1 MELDTLN
8 SLLKAHE
15 LELVIGLETH
25 VRLNT
30 KTKLFCSCPNEEI
43 DVPNHNICSVC
54 TGQMGVL
61 PAVNKAAIKKA
72 IYFGKAVKSTFENDV
87 ISWDRKHYEYPD
99 NPKNIQITQF
109 HNPIIPDGQV
119 SCYRNDGSQFTVNL
133 TQVHIEED
141 AAKLMHEKHISLV
154 DFNKAGVPLIEI
166 VTEPCIRHIEDASTY
181 AQYIQRIVQNLKISE
196 ANLEKGEF
204 KSDVSVSLRK
214 KHTYRLNPRT
224 EIKNLNSFKF
234 MVEALKEEVEKQL
247 DYYLEHKTFRP
258 EQTTV
263 LWDAEL
269 KQTKTMRKKEF
280 EADYRF
286 ISEPDLPAVNIK
298 SEIDAIKIDNSTL
311 PYAVET
317 ILIKGGV
324 LPQDAKFFTA
334 DAMRS
339 KTFMTINN
347 ALQDPAFV
355 AKTLV
360 NNIGAN
366 AYEDIHDINHLIDIF
381 KLFKSEKI
389 TAVLVQNAIT
399 AYLKDR
405 TFDYKTYFEDHSI
418 SEEQIT
424 STIEEVIR
432 NNEAIVSAIKS
443 GNQGKAGILVG
454 QVIKQIGKGAPG
466 KLIRERILEAISSK
480 KLTVSKSK
488 ELKAKIQEPRAMSQG
503 QKAKSHEPKA
513 KSQEL
518 KAKSHEPRT
527 ENPIIIKDHYRTHV
541 ASQLS
546 EDLIGEKVTLSGWV
560 SSVRDHGE
568 LIFIA
573 LRDSSHEIF
582 QVCLSRES
590 FPNLYDVVKLKP
602 ESVISVTGTIVQRKE
617 DDYDPALRTGTIEL
631 ETVQLDILNLSKTLP
646 FEIKRATK
654 TNEAVRFEYKFLDH
668 RNASVRKTIVNRHK
682 VIKRLRDL
690 LDSEGFLEIETP
702 ILSAGTDEG
711 AREFIVP
718 TRKQAG
724 AFYTLPQAPQQFK
737 QMLMVSGYEKY
748 FQIARCF
755 RDEDSR
761 GDRQPEFTQLDLE
774 MAYASMQTI
783 IDLNTKLFNDI
794 VTTIYGKKWILHPFE
809 VLTYQQAMDAYGCD
823 RPDLRFGLKMQ
834 DITHIVKETT
844 FQVFSKPI
852 EAGGIVKC
860 IKVSAAEQGNK
871 RLSKGQIEHLTAIA
885 QHHGLGG
892 LAYIIVNENDL
903 QSPIIK
909 FLGEDI
915 AIKIIETTHAEVGD
929 IVFFSAADYATA
941 NKALDAVR
949 QEMGRL
955 LKLINPK
962 ILKPAWV
969 IDFPMFEK
977 TDDGRWTFTHNPFS
991 MPKISDIEK
1000 HMNGNAHEMGTIIAQ
1015 QYDLILNG
1023 YEIGGGSVRAHK
1035 PEILEATYKN
1045 MGYDKAE
1052 MMKSVGTMY
1061 KAFHYG
1067 APPHGGI
1074 AWGIDRLMMILEKK
1088 ASIREVMAFPKTGT
1102 SDDLLFGAPSP
1113 LSDKKVE
1120 EMNVKVIRK

>member
-1 MELDTLN
+1 MELEQLDAA
-8 SLLKAHE
+8 LKAHD

-30 KTKLFCSCPNEEI
+30 KTKLFCSCPNQEI
-43 DVPNHNICSVC
+43 ETPNQNICSVC

-61 PAVNKAAIKKA
+61 PAINKEAITKA
-72 IYFGKAVKSTFENDV
+72 IYFGKAVKSSFENEV

-109 HNPIIPDGQV
+109 HNPVIPDGQV
-119 SCYRNDGSQFTVNL
+119 SCFRNDGSQFTVNL

-141 AAKLMHEKHISLV
+141 AAKLMHEKTVSLV

-166 VTEPCIRHIEDASTY
+166 VTEPCIRHIEDASIY

-214 KHTYRLNPRT
+214 KHSYELNPRT

-234 MVEALKEEVEKQL
+234 MVDALKEEIEKQL
-247 DYYLEHKTFRP
+247 NYFIEHKEFRP
-258 EQTTV
+258 DQTTV
-263 LWDAEL
+263 LWDADL

-286 ISEPDLPAVNIK
+286 ISEPDLPFVNIK
-298 SEIDAIKIDNSTL
+298 DAVAAITVDTRTL
-311 PYAVET
+311 PFAVES
-317 ILIKGGV
+317 ILINGGV

-334 DAMRS
+334 DSLRS
-339 KTFMTINN
+339 ETFVAINN
-347 ALQDPAFV
+347 ELNDASFV
-355 AKTLV
+355 AKTLS
-360 NNIGAN
+360 NNIKPEEYAHIQN
-366 AYEDIHDINHLIDIF
+366 IQDFIEIF
-381 KLFKSEKI
+381 KGFKEEKV
-389 TAVLVQNAIT
+389 TVVLVQNAIKSLL
-399 AYLKDR
+399 ADAS
-405 TFDYKTYFEDHSI
+405 FDYKTYFEANTI
-418 SEEQIT
+418 SEEKIYDA
-424 STIEEVIR
+424 IAKVISE
-432 NNEAIVSAIKS
+432 NEATANEIKA

-454 QVIKQIGKGAPG
+454 KIIAIIGKGASG
-466 KLIRERILEAISSK
+466 KVIREGILSQLQGASKTEASDSK
-480 KLTVSKSK
+480 TLDAQTPNTKQQAAKK
-488 ELKAKIQEPRAMSQG
+488 EQEEVLPQI
-503 QKAKSHEPKA
+503 
-513 KSQEL
+513 
-518 KAKSHEPRT
+518 
-527 ENPIIIKDHYRTHV
+527 PIVIKEEYRTHV
-541 ASQLS
+541 ITAIS
-546 EDLIGEKVTLSGWV
+546 EANISETVTFAGWV

-568 LIFIA
+568 LIFID
-573 LRDSSHEIF
+573 LRDSSTEIF
-582 QVCLSRES
+582 QVRLSRES
-590 FPNLYDVVKLKP
+590 FPNLDELVKLKP
-602 ESVISVTGTIVQRKE
+602 ESVITVTGTVLQRKE
-617 DDYDPALRTGTIEL
+617 DDYNSSLRSGKIEL
-631 ETVQLDILNLSKTLP
+631 EATHLDILNLSRTLP

-654 TNEAVRFEYKFLDH
+654 TNENTRFQYKYLDH
-668 RNASVRKTIVNRHK
+668 RNDDVRRVIVNRHK
-682 VIKRLRDL
+682 VIKLLRDI
-690 LDSEGFLEIETP
+690 LDNEEFLEIETP

-761 GDRQPEFTQLDLE
+761 GDRQPEFTQLDIE
-774 MAYASMQTI
+774 VAYASMQQI
-783 IDLNTKLFNDI
+783 IDLNTNMFNE
-794 VTTIYGKKWILHPFE
+794 VVNKIYGNKWILRPFE
-809 VLTYQQAMDAYGCD
+809 VITYQDAMEFYGCD
-823 RPDLRFGLKMQ
+823 RPDLRFGLKLQ
-834 DITHIVKETT
+834 DITNIVKDTT

-852 EAGGIVKC
+852 EEGGIVKC
-860 IKVSAAEQGNK
+860 IKVSAEEQGSK
-871 RLSKGQIEHLTAIA
+871 RMSKGQIEKLTAIA
-885 QHHGLGG
+885 QQHGLGG

-915 AIKIIETTHAEVGD
+915 AAGIIEATHAQVGD

-949 QEMGRL
+949 QELGAM

-962 ILKPAWV
+962 ELRPAWV
-969 IDFPMFEK
+969 VDFPMFEK
-977 TDDGRWTFTHNPFS
+977 TDEGRWTFTHNPFS
-991 MPKISDIEK
+991 MPAVVDLDK
-1000 HMNGNAHEMGTIIAQ
+1000 HMHGKEEEIGSIIAQ

-1045 MGYDKAE
+1045 MGYNKEE
-1052 MMKSVGTMY
+1052 MLRSVGTMY

-1074 AWGIDRLMMILEKK
+1074 AWGVDRLMMILEKK

-1102 SDDLLFGAPSP
+1102 SEDLLFGAPSL
-1113 LSDKKVE
+1113 LSDKKIE
-1120 EMNVKVIRK
+1120 EMNVRVMRK

>member
-1 MELDTLN
+1 MELDQLN
-8 SLLKAHE
+8 ELLKKHE

-30 KTKLFCSCPNEEI
+30 KSKLFCSCANQEIETPNQ
-43 DVPNHNICSVC
+43 NICSVC

-61 PAVNKAAIKKA
+61 PAINKEAIKKA
-72 IYFGKAVKSTFENDV
+72 IYFGKAVKSTFGNEV

-109 HNPIIPDGQV
+109 HNPVIPDGQV
-119 SCYRNDGSQFTVNL
+119 SCFRNDGSQFTVNL

-141 AAKLMHEKHISLV
+141 AAKLMHEKKISLV

-181 AQYIQRIVQNLKISE
+181 AQYIHRIVQNIGISE

-214 KHTYRLNPRT
+214 KRDYNLNPRT

-234 MVEALKEEVEKQL
+234 MVDALKEEVEKQL
-247 DYYLEHKTFRP
+247 SYFLEHGAFRP
-258 EQTTV
+258 DQTTV

-286 ISEPDLPAVNIK
+286 ISEPDLPFVSIK
-298 SEIDAIKIDNSTL
+298 NVVESIDVDLSTL
-311 PYAVET
+311 PFAVES

-334 DAMRS
+334 DSLRS
-339 KTFMTINN
+339 ETFIAINN
-347 ALQDPAFV
+347 VIKDPSFV

-360 NNIGAN
+360 NNIA
-366 AYEDIHDINHLIDIF
+366 ADEYADIHRIEHLTEIF
-381 KLFKSEKI
+381 QLFKDEKI
-389 TAVLVQNAIT
+389 TSVLVQNAIT
-399 AYLKDR
+399 SYLKDR
-405 TFDYKTYFEDHSI
+405 SFDYNTYFKDNTI
-418 SEEQIT
+418 SESQIKDA
-424 STIEEVIR
+424 IAKVIL
-432 NNEAIVSAIKS
+432 EHQAIAIDIQS

-454 QVIKQIGKGAPG
+454 KVIGIIGKGASG
-466 KLIRERILEAISSK
+466 KVIREGILDALSGKAGSTKHEAISD
-480 KLTVSKSK
+480 V
-488 ELKAKIQEPRAMSQG
+488 
-503 QKAKSHEPKA
+503 PKA
-513 KSQEL
+513 KSQKPE
-518 KAKSHEPRT
+518 AKEEEVLAEIPL
-527 ENPIIIKDHYRTHV
+527 IIKEEYRTHV
-541 ASQLS
+541 ISDIS
-546 EDLIGEKVTLSGWV
+546 DESINEKVTFSGWV

-568 LIFIA
+568 LIFID
-573 LRDSSHEIF
+573 LRDSSAQVF
-582 QVCLSRES
+582 QVRLSRES
-590 FPNLYDVVKLKP
+590 FANLDELVKLKP
-602 ESVISVTGTIVQRKE
+602 ESVIMVSGTIVQRKE
-617 DDYDPALRTGTIEL
+617 DDYNLALRTGKIEL
-631 ETVQLDILNLSKTLP
+631 EAKDLEILNLSKTLP

-654 TNEAVRFEYKFLDH
+654 TNENVRFQYKYLDH
-668 RNASVRKTIVNRHK
+668 RNDDVRRVIVNRHK
-682 VIKRLRDL
+682 VIKMMRDI
-690 LDSEGFLEIETP
+690 LDAQEFLEIETP

-724 AFYTLPQAPQQFK
+724 LFYTLPQAPQQFK

-761 GDRQPEFTQLDLE
+761 GDRQPEFTQLDIE
-774 MAYASMQTI
+774 MAYASMQQI
-783 IDLNTKLFNDI
+783 IDLNTQMFNGI
-794 VTTIYGKKWILHPFE
+794 VEKIYGKKWILHPFE
-809 VLTYQQAMDAYGCD
+809 VITYKDAMDYYGCD
-823 RPDLRFGLKMQ
+823 RPDLRFGLKLQ
-834 DITHIVKETT
+834 DITGIVKDTT

-852 EAGGIVKC
+852 EEGGIVKC
-860 IKVSAAEQGNK
+860 IKVSAKEQGNK
-871 RLSKGQIEHLTAIA
+871 RLSKGQIEKLTAIA
-885 QHHGLGG
+885 QQHGLGG

-915 AIKIIETTHAEVGD
+915 AAGIINTTNAQVGD

-949 QEMGRL
+949 QELGKMLR
-955 LKLINPK
+955 LINPK
-962 ILKPAWV
+962 ELRPAWV

-977 TDDGRWTFTHNPFS
+977 TDEGRWTFTHNPFS
-991 MPKISDIEK
+991 MPAIYDIEK
-1000 HMNGNAHEMGTIIAQ
+1000 HINVKEDEIGTIIAQ

-1045 MGYDKAE
+1045 MGYNKDE

-1074 AWGIDRLMMILEKK
+1074 AWGVDRLMMILEKK

-1102 SDDLLFGAPSP
+1102 SEDLLFGAPSL
-1113 LSDKKVE
+1113 LSNKKVE
-1120 EMNVKVIRK
+1120 EMNVKVMKK

>member
-1 MELDTLN
+1 MELEQLD
-8 SLLKAHE
+8 SALKAHD

-30 KTKLFCSCPNEEI
+30 NTKLFCSCPNQEI
-43 DVPNHNICSVC
+43 ETPNQNICSVC

-61 PAVNKAAIKKA
+61 PAVNKEAINKA
-72 IYFGKAVKSTFENDV
+72 IYFGKAVKSSFENEV

-119 SCYRNDGSQFTVNL
+119 SCFRNDGSQFTVNL

-141 AAKLMHEKHISLV
+141 AAKLMHEKTVSLV

-181 AQYIQRIVQNLKISE
+181 AQYILRIVQNLKISE

-214 KHTYRLNPRT
+214 KHSYTLNPRT

-234 MVEALKEEVEKQL
+234 MVEALKEEVEKQFN
-247 DYYLEHKTFRP
+247 YYIEHKEFRP
-258 EQTTV
+258 DQTTV
-263 LWDAEL
+263 LWDADL

-286 ISEPDLPAVNIK
+286 ISEPDLPFVNIK
-298 SEIDAIKIDNSTL
+298 EAVDAIKVDTRTL
-311 PYAVET
+311 PHAVES
-317 ILIKGGV
+317 ILINGGV

-334 DAMRS
+334 DSLRS
-339 KTFMTINN
+339 ETFVAINN
-347 ALQDPAFV
+347 VLKDPSFV

-360 NNIGAN
+360 NNIGADD
-366 AYEDIHDINHLIDIF
+366 YGDIHRIEHLIDIF
-381 KLFKSEKI
+381 QLFKEEKI
-389 TAVLVQNAIT
+389 TSVLVQNAIT
-399 AYLKDR
+399 SYLKDR
-405 TFDYKTYFEDHSI
+405 SFDYNKYFEDNTI
-418 SEEQIT
+418 SEEQIQEA
-424 STIEEVIR
+424 IAKVISE
-432 NNEAIVSAIKS
+432 NEAIANEIKA

-454 QVIKQIGKGAPG
+454 KVIGIIGKGASG
-466 KLIRERILEAISSK
+466 KVIREGILNQLQSS
-480 KLTVSKSK
+480 
-488 ELKAKIQEPRAMSQG
+488 ELKIQSSNETTKQHSPQQRTTKQ
-503 QKAKSHEPKA
+503 
-513 KSQEL
+513 QEEAL
-518 KAKSHEPRT
+518 PEI
-527 ENPIIIKDHYRTHV
+527 PIVIKDEYRTHV
-541 ASQLS
+541 ITDIS
-546 EDLIGEKVTLSGWV
+546 ESSISEKVTFAGWV

-568 LIFIA
+568 LIFID
-573 LRDSSHEIF
+573 LRDSSNEVF
-582 QVCLSRES
+582 QVRLSRES
-590 FPNLYDVVKLKP
+590 FPNLDELVKLKP
-602 ESVISVTGTIVQRKE
+602 ESVITVTGTIVQRKA
-617 DDYDPALRTGTIEL
+617 DDYNTALRTGTIEL
-631 ETVQLDILNLSKTLP
+631 EAYELDILNLSRTLP

-654 TNEAVRFEYKFLDH
+654 TNENTRFQYKFLDH
-668 RNASVRKTIVNRHK
+668 RNDDVRRVIVNRHK
-682 VIKRLRDL
+682 VIKLLRDI
-690 LDSEGFLEIETP
+690 LDEEHFLEIETP

-718 TRKQAG
+718 SRKQAG

-748 FQIARCF
+748 FQLARCF

-761 GDRQPEFTQLDLE
+761 GDRQPEFTQLDIE
-774 MAYASMQTI
+774 MAYASMQQI
-783 IDLNTKLFNDI
+783 IDLNTKMFNEV
-794 VTTIYGKKWILHPFE
+794 VTKIYGNKWILHPFE
-809 VLTYQQAMDAYGCD
+809 VITYQDAMNYYGCD
-823 RPDLRFGLKMQ
+823 RPDLRFGLKLQ
-834 DITHIVKETT
+834 DITNIVKDTT

-852 EAGGIVKC
+852 DEGGIVKC
-860 IKVSAAEQGNK
+860 IKVSAQEQGNK
-871 RLSKGQIEHLTAIA
+871 RLSKGQIEKLTGIA
-885 QHHGLGG
+885 QQHGLGG
-892 LAYIIVNENDL
+892 LAYIIVNDNDL

-915 AIKIIETTHAEVGD
+915 AAGIIKTTNAQVGD

-949 QEMGRL
+949 QELGKM

-962 ILKPAWV
+962 ELRPAWV
-969 IDFPMFEK
+969 VDFAMFEK
-977 TDDGRWTFTHNPFS
+977 TDEGRWTFTHNPFS
-991 MPKISDIEK
+991 MPAVYDIEK
-1000 HMNGNAHEMGTIIAQ
+1000 HMNGKEEEIGSIIAQ

-1035 PEILEATYKN
+1035 PEILEATYRN
-1045 MGYDKAE
+1045 MGYNKEE
-1052 MMKSVGTMY
+1052 MLKSVGTMY

-1074 AWGIDRLMMILEKK
+1074 AWGVDRLMMILEKK

-1102 SDDLLFGAPSP
+1102 SDDLLFGAPSL

>member
-1 MELDTLN
+1 MELDQLN
-8 SLLKAHE
+8 ELLKKHE

-30 KTKLFCSCPNEEI
+30 KTKLFCSCPNQEI
-43 DVPNHNICSVC
+43 ETPNQNICSVC

-61 PAVNKAAIKKA
+61 PAINKEAIKKA
-72 IYFGKAVKSTFENDV
+72 IYFGKAVKSTFENEV

-109 HNPIIPDGQV
+109 HNPVIPDGQV
-119 SCYRNDGSQFTVNL
+119 SCFRNDGSQFTVNL

-141 AAKLMHEKHISLV
+141 AAKLMHEKKISLV

-214 KHTYRLNPRT
+214 KHTYALNPRT

-234 MVEALKEEVEKQL
+234 MVDALKEEVEKQL
-247 DYYLEHKTFRP
+247 NYFLEHKEFRP
-258 EQTTV
+258 DQTTV
-263 LWDAEL
+263 LWDADL

-286 ISEPDLPAVNIK
+286 ISEPDLPFVNIK
-298 SEIDAIKIDNSTL
+298 DVVESIDVDVSSL
-311 PYAVET
+311 PFAVES

-334 DAMRS
+334 DSLRS
-339 KTFMTINN
+339 ETFVAINN
-347 ALQDPAFV
+347 EIKDPSFV
-355 AKTLV
+355 AKTLT
-360 NNIGAN
+360 NNIKP
-366 AYEDIHDINHLIDIF
+366 EDYINIENISDFINIF
-381 KLFKSEKI
+381 SLFKDEKA
-389 TAVLVQNAIT
+389 TPVLAQNA
-399 AYLKDR
+399 LKSLLEDSK
-405 TFDYKTYFEDHSI
+405 FDYKTYFENNSI
-418 SEEQIT
+418 SEEKIQDAI
-424 STIEEVIR
+424 SKVISENEVVA
-432 NNEAIVSAIKS
+432 NDIKA

-454 QVIKQIGKGAPG
+454 KVIAIIGKGASG
-466 KLIRERILEAISSK
+466 KVIREGILATLAGNDDGRTKTEAGNEEK
-480 KLTVSKSK
+480 
-488 ELKAKIQEPRAMSQG
+488 
-503 QKAKSHEPKA
+503 PKA
-513 KSQEL
+513 KSQKLEAREEEVL
-518 KAKSHEPRT
+518 PQI
-527 ENPIIIKDHYRTHV
+527 PIIIKDAYRTH
-541 ASQLS
+541 
-546 EDLIGEKVTLSGWV
+546 LISDISDDSISEKVTFAGWV

-568 LIFIA
+568 LIFID
-573 LRDSSHEIF
+573 LRDSSTQVF
-582 QVCLSRES
+582 QVRLSRES
-590 FPNLYDVVKLKP
+590 FPNLDELVRLKP
-602 ESVISVTGTIVQRKE
+602 ESVITVTGTIVQRKE
-617 DDYDPALRTGTIEL
+617 DDYNPALRTGKIEL
-631 ETVQLDILNLSKTLP
+631 EATELEILNLSKTLP

-654 TNEAVRFEYKFLDH
+654 TNENTRFQYKYLDH
-668 RNASVRKTIVNRHK
+668 RNDDVRRVIVNRHK
-682 VIKRLRDL
+682 VIKMMRDI
-690 LDSEGFLEIETP
+690 LDTQDFLEIETP

-718 TRKQAG
+718 SRKQSG

-748 FQIARCF
+748 FQLARCF

-761 GDRQPEFTQLDLE
+761 GDRQPEFTQLDIE
-774 MAYASMQTI
+774 MAYASMQQI
-783 IDLNTKLFNDI
+783 IDLNTNMFNDI
-794 VTTIYGKKWILHPFE
+794 VQKIYGNKWILHPFE
-809 VLTYQQAMDAYGCD
+809 VITYQDAMDKYGCD
-823 RPDLRFGLKMQ
+823 RPDLRFGLQLQ
-834 DITHIVKETT
+834 DITDIVKDTT

-852 EAGGIVKC
+852 EDGGIVKC
-860 IKVSAAEQGNK
+860 IKVPAEEQGSK
-871 RLSKGQIEHLTAIA
+871 RLSKGQIEKLTALA
-885 QHHGLGG
+885 QQHGLGG

-915 AIKIIETTHAEVGD
+915 AAGIIEATNAQVGD
-929 IVFFSAADYATA
+929 IVFFSAANYATA

-949 QEMGRL
+949 QELGAM

-962 ILKPAWV
+962 ELRPAWV
-969 IDFPMFEK
+969 VDFPMFER

-991 MPKISDIEK
+991 MPAIYDLEK
-1000 HMNGNAHEMGTIIAQ
+1000 HMNGNDEEIGSIIAQ

-1045 MGYDKAE
+1045 MGYNKEE
-1052 MMKSVGTMY
+1052 MLKSVGTIY

-1074 AWGIDRLMMILEKK
+1074 AWGVDRLMMILEKK
-1088 ASIREVMAFPKTGT
+1088 TSIREVMAFPKTGT
-1102 SDDLLFGAPSP
+1102 SDDLLFGAPSL

-1120 EMNVKVIRK
+1120 EMNVRVIKK